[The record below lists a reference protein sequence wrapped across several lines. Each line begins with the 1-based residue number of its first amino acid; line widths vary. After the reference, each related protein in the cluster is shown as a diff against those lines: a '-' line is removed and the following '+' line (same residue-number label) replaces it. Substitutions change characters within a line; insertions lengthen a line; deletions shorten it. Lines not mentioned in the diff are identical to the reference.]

1 MQNQCKQP
9 LFGPRNMEKIS
20 MSLSN
25 LMMTGEATPFL
36 HNGTLQSDDSDI
48 ELVGIQDR
56 NPIGFLIWER
66 SVERTDRH
74 NLGSRMKTPHL
85 PMWVTCVNNKW
96 GVLFHPKMDLMK
108 SHAAENRYKRD
119 LIRNSI
125 NKVV

>member
-25 LMMTGEATPFL
+25 LMMTGEATPYL
-36 HNGTLQSDDSDI
+36 HNGTLQSDGSDL

-108 SHAAENRYKRD
+108 SHAAENR
-119 LIRNSI
+119 
-125 NKVV
+125 